1 MFKGNS
7 SVSFKSSKTKAEVL
21 KVVEEQI
28 EILGNV
34 SVSSSGG
41 INVTGSKFSGFGF
54 KSIIE
59 GRVNDRD
66 GRFSVNIDF
75 EAKPETVGWAIA
87 ICFFPLGAL
96 VMILPNNAK
105 GDMQR
110 KSDQALAEIKSILDE
125 K

>member
-7 SVSFKSSKTKAEVL
+7 SVSFKSSKTKADVI
-21 KVVEEQI
+21 KVVEEQL

-41 INVTGSKFSGFGF
+41 INVTGSKFTGFGY
-54 KSIIE
+54 KTNIE
-59 GRVNDRD
+59 GRVSDRD
-66 GRFSVNIDF
+66 GRYTVNIDF
-75 EAKPETVGWAIA
+75 EAKPETAGWVVT

-105 GDMQR
+105 DDMQR
-110 KSDQALAEIKSILDE
+110 KADQALAEIKSILDE